1 MVVYRDMFL
10 LLKCCLN
17 WVAPKYSGGSSLN
30 VHIHSTIV
38 LHLKDDII
46 IFKLEYLSAS
56 IAARC
61 F

>member
-1 MVVYRDMFL
+1 MVAYRDIFL
-10 LLKCCLN
+10 LLKCWLN
-17 WVAPKYSGGSSLN
+17 WVVPKYSGGSSFD

-56 IAARC
+56 IVARC